1 MSEYDP
7 QAAIPTVPPPRRASR
22 RSAYLLGAIAVGLTA
37 VAVFASSSFSDG
49 LRHGLVNVYRRRQSS
64 HKAQGT
70 PLSRPVHPNE
80 LWCADYKGE
89 FMLADRRYC
98 YPLTVTD
105 AASRYLIC
113 CEALCSTQAS
123 LAFTVFERLFKD
135 FGLPSAIRT
144 DNGVPFA
151 SPNSLFNL
159 SKLSVWWL
167 RLGIDI

>member
-1 MSEYDP
+1 
-7 QAAIPTVPPPRRASR
+7 
-22 RSAYLLGAIAVGLTA
+22 
-37 VAVFASSSFSDG
+37 
-49 LRHGLVNVYRRRQSS
+49 
-64 HKAQGT
+64 
-70 PLSRPVHPNE
+70 
-80 LWCADYKGE
+80 
-89 FMLADRRYC
+89 MLADRRYC

-151 SPNSLFNL
+151 SRPARTSSSSRSASIASCTSTTRSGLT
-159 SKLSVWWL
+159 
-167 RLGIDI
+167 RLWI